1 MKQPLV
7 APLAALAIGVA
18 AAQLAA
24 FSFTETLLSVLLLG
38 ALACLGLRM
47 GASRAGATAC
57 CIAFL
62 ACGVMLGSRGQTDDP
77 ARVDR
82 VWQAG
87 RDEVEDPVR
96 LRGWVRH
103 PPERA
108 GYGDRFTLDAE
119 TVFDGTP
126 AHGGVNVTVYRDESE
141 RLLHLPYGTRVEF
154 LARLRAPRNFQ
165 NPGSFDYVGY
175 LAAKD
180 VFLTATLRA
189 GTPIHQNEG
198 RGGSV
203 WLSWIWR
210 ARQAAERRLDAMLD
224 RRDSPQAE
232 GILRALLLGQT
243 SSLGPE
249 TRRDFQ
255 RTGAYHALVISG
267 LHVGAVAFSILFL
280 LRLAMIPLIPRTL
293 IGVLIVVAYAFF
305 VGAALP
311 VTRAAWMC
319 TAYLASS
326 LVYRQRRALNVI
338 AATALLFLFVK
349 PKLIEDPSF
358 QMSFLA
364 VALIAGIA
372 VPILERTLEP
382 FRRALIDLWN
392 QDRDLHVET
401 RVAEIRVALR
411 MWLDPLPAVPRL
423 PRHTVAGGAILVLR
437 AGIWAAELL
446 VVSAVIQ
453 AGLALP
459 MAAHFQ
465 RVSWA
470 GVSANLWIMP
480 LLLLTLPVGLLG
492 LLTNSA
498 WLGTAALRGAE
509 AIAWVVDWHA
519 TALPAD
525 FRLPPPPAWLAIVFC
540 LSLGA
545 VWWSLD
551 RASRRQWVSWAAFA
565 LSVILV
571 VAHPFAPKFSPGRFE
586 FSAIDVGQGESLL
599 LVMPDGQIVL
609 VDGGGLPDY
618 GDARI
623 GGLDIGDSVVSPYL
637 WSRSIR
643 RLDVLAV
650 THSDADHFGG
660 VPALLDNFEVGEIW
674 LPQAA
679 FAGEHRDWIEAV
691 RRRKIP
697 VIPLEAGYS
706 RKLGGVVFEALGPGP
721 KLGLREPS
729 LNDQSLVLR
738 ARYGNHGFLLTG
750 DIEKQ
755 AETDLVDGQWL
766 RREEV
771 LKVAHHG
778 SATSSHQD
786 FLDQVSP
793 TFAVIS
799 AGYRNTYGHPHP
811 AVLARLNQL
820 GVHVLRTDFDGLV
833 SVTTDG
839 RRLTVDTYRRQ
850 RALERHDP
858 AESPQVAR
866 CTEPPPLAAVA
877 GVECP

>member
-24 FSFTETLLSVLLLG
+24 FTFTETLLSVLLLG

-47 GASRAGATAC
+47 GAPRAGAAAC
-57 CIAFL
+57 WIAFL
-62 ACGVMLGSRGQTDDP
+62 ACGVMLGSRGQPCDP
-77 ARVDR
+77 GRVDR
-82 VWQAG
+82 VWEAG
-87 RDEVEDPVR
+87 RDEVDDPVR

-103 PPERA
+103 PPQWA
-108 GYGDRFTLDAE
+108 GYGDRFTLEAE
-119 TVFDGTP
+119 TVFAGSP

-141 RLLHLPYGTRVEF
+141 PPLQLPYGTRVEF
-154 LARLRAPRNFQ
+154 LARLRTPRNFQ

-180 VFLTATLRA
+180 VFLTATVRA
-189 GTPIHQNEG
+189 GAPIHQNEG

-203 WLSWIWR
+203 WLSWIWQ
-210 ARQAAERRLDAMLD
+210 ARQEAERRLDAMLE
-224 RRDSPQAE
+224 RRASPQAGE
-232 GILRALLLGQT
+232 ILRALLLGQT
-243 SSLGPE
+243 SSLDPG

-255 RTGAYHALVISG
+255 STGTYHALVISG
-267 LHVGAVAFSILFL
+267 LHVGAIAFSILFL
-280 LRLAMIPLIPRTL
+280 LRLAMVPLIPRTL
-293 IGVLIVVAYAFF
+293 VSVLIVIAYAFF
-305 VGAALP
+305 AGAALP

-319 TAYLASS
+319 VAYLASS
-326 LVYRQRRALNVI
+326 LVYRQRRALNI
-338 AATALLFLFVK
+338 LAATALLFLFVK
-349 PKLIEDPSF
+349 PQLLEDPSF
-358 QMSFLA
+358 QLSFLA

-382 FRRALIDLWN
+382 YRRALIDLWN
-392 QDRDLHVET
+392 QDRDMHVEP
-401 RVAEIRVALR
+401 RVAEIRVGLR
-411 MWLDPLPAVPRL
+411 MWLDPLPVLLRL
-423 PRHTVAGGAILVLR
+423 PRGVAAGGVIVLFR

-465 RVSWA
+465 RVSWG

-480 LLLLTLPVGLLG
+480 LVLLIPPMGLVS
-492 LLTNSA
+492 LLTNSE
-498 WLGTAALRGAE
+498 WLGMAALRGAE
-509 AIAWVVDWHA
+509 ALAWIVDWHA
-519 TALPAD
+519 KTLPAEL
-525 FRLPPPPAWLAIVFC
+525 RTPPPPLWLAIVFG
-540 LSLGA
+540 LSLAA
-545 VWWSLD
+545 VWWSFE

-565 LSVILV
+565 ISLALV
-571 VAHPFAPKFSPGRFE
+571 MIHPFAPKFSPGRFE

-599 LVMPDGQIVL
+599 LVMPDGQTVL

-618 GDARI
+618 GDERT

-660 VPALLDNFEVGEIW
+660 VPALLDNFEVGEVW
-674 LPQAA
+674 LPQTA
-679 FAGEHRDWIEAV
+679 FAGEHRDWIETV
-691 RRRKIP
+691 RHRGIP

-706 RKLGGVVFEALGPGP
+706 RKLGGVLFESLGPGLKP
-721 KLGLREPS
+721 GLRDPS
-729 LNDQSLVLR
+729 RNDQSLVLR

-750 DIEKQ
+750 DIEQQ
-755 AETDLVDGQWL
+755 AETDLVDGHWL

-778 SATSSHQD
+778 SGTSSHQD
-786 FLDQVSP
+786 FLDQVRP

-799 AGYRNTYGHPHP
+799 AGHRNTYGHPHP

-820 GVHVLRTDFDGLV
+820 GVHVLRTDLDGLV

-839 RRLTVDTYRRQ
+839 RRLAIDTYRRQ
-850 RALERHDP
+850 RAMEWHDP

-866 CTEPPPLAAVA
+866 CTEPLPPTALA